1 MPWIVLRDG
10 SQKQGVAGMDLS
22 FFSFLADAVSVIGI
36 MVILWGSALAVFRF
50 VRGEKALASGK
61 IIKLKRESL
70 RHSFG
75 SYLLLGLEFL
85 IAADIINTVLKPE
98 LYEVAILGAIV
109 VIRTVIGYTLDHEL
123 SSEADSRQRQG
134 G

>member
-1 MPWIVLRDG
+1 
-10 SQKQGVAGMDLS
+10 MDLS
-22 FFSFLADAVSVIGI
+22 FFSFLADVVSVIGI
-36 MVILWGSALAVFRF
+36 LVILWGCALAVFRLL
-50 VRGEKALASGK
+50 RSEKDLLSGK
-61 IIKLKRESL
+61 TIKLKRESL

-123 SSEADSRQRQG
+123 SSQADPGHPQQ
-134 G
+134 

>member
-1 MPWIVLRDG
+1 
-10 SQKQGVAGMDLS
+10 MDLS

-50 VRGEKALASGK
+50 LRGEKALVSGK
-61 IIKLKRESL
+61 VINLKRESL

-98 LYEVAILGAIV
+98 IYEVAILGAIV

-123 SSEADSRQRQG
+123 SSQADNRHLE
-134 G
+134 